1 MSGVIPPSMWDRE
14 SRAAAF
20 AQLASQDLSPR
31 EAEIL
36 RLASEGKSNREI
48 ASALGIGE
56 QTVKQHVMSLLRKLD
71 PPPQII

>member
-1 MSGVIPPSMWDRE
+1 MWDRE

-20 AQLASQDLSPR
+20 AQLARQDLSPR

-36 RLASEGKSNREI
+36 RLVGEGKSNREI

-56 QTVKQHVMSLLRKLD
+56 QTVKQHVTSLLRKLD
-71 PPPQII
+71 PPPQIV